1 MKKIAAE
8 AAPTGLLLLASFSL
22 WADYQDGLDAYTFG
36 DYGKAMAEWQAVVSS
51 PPGDVNPAIF
61 AEAHYAIAK
70 LYWQGDGVEQ
80 DFRAAYEWL
89 VKAAQ
94 RDHSGAQAKLGF
106 MYTDGLVVRQ
116 DFGRAYQWYSKAAKG
131 GNVDGLYNLG
141 IFYYYGWGIER
152 DLTLAAQYLAA
163 ASALGDAASEE
174 ALQQVLAEI
183 EDEKAT
189 PVGGR
194 LAAES
199 LKVDWQ
205 PNLSEDEAW
214 ALAAGVAA
222 NEAVAELE
230 PDIAGEDSQQSLAPV
245 DGSGSYEEGKDSWAR
260 PAPKENAAPAEV
272 DLAEE
277 PVESNA
283 ASAPAPEPEPADPV
297 WRDEAWI
304 AAQDPD
310 HYTIQVMALSDLD
323 LLKEQV
329 DGFERLAPFAI
340 YTVQKSTSPLHV
352 LVQGSY
358 PNVDAARAVQD
369 SFPRKIQRKDKL
381 WIRRFERVQRLLE

>member
-1 MKKIAAE
+1 LKIAAE
-8 AAPTGLLLLASFSL
+8 AAPTLVLVGLAGSLA
-22 WADYQDGLDAYTFG
+22 ADYQDGLDAYTFG
-36 DYGKAMAEWQAVVSS
+36 DYATAMEEWQAVVAA
-51 PPGDVNPAIF
+51 PPAEVNPAIY

-80 DFRAAYEWL
+80 NFRQAYDWLLQAAEL
-89 VKAAQ
+89 GHA
-94 RDHSGAQAKLGF
+94 GAQAKLGF

-116 DFGRAYQWYSKAAKG
+116 DFSQAFGWYSKAAKG

-152 DLTLAAQYLAA
+152 DLTMAAQYLAA
-163 ASALGDAASEE
+163 ASALGDAPSEE

-183 EDEKAT
+183 EAEQAT

-199 LKVDWQ
+199 LEVDWQ

-214 ALAAGVAA
+214 ALAAGVEA
-222 NEAVAELE
+222 NDTIAGAE
-230 PDIAGEDSQQSLAPV
+230 PDMAVDGSQESLAPG
-245 DGSGSYEEGKDSWAR
+245 DGSDADEQAKDSLAR
-260 PAPKENAAPAEV
+260 PAPAENTAPAEV
-272 DLAEE
+272 DSAGQ
-277 PVESNA
+277 PVESIA
-283 ASAPAPEPEPADPV
+283 ASTAAREPEPEEPV

-310 HYTIQVMALSDLD
+310 HYTIQVMALSDLE
-323 LLKEQV
+323 LLRKQV
-329 DGFERLAPFAI
+329 EGFEALAPFAI
-340 YTVQKSTSPLHV
+340 YTVQKDTSPLHV

-358 PNVDAARAVQD
+358 PDVESARAVQNV
-369 SFPRKIQRKDKL
+369 FPRKIQKRDKL
-381 WIRRFERVQRLLE
+381 WIRRFEMVQRLLE